1 MNPKFWAFRRQ
12 VDCIVLLQCTVEGL
26 EADPL
31 KVAEGVRAARSMVH
45 GHVPAASR
53 QCRTS
58 VVPAPTHTLST
69 DVTTVTKK

>member
-12 VDCIVLLQCTVEGL
+12 VDCIVLLQCTV

-58 VVPAPTHTLST
+58 VVPAPTQTLTSLL
-69 DVTTVTKK
+69 